1 MPSASLVKEFEN
13 LIGKE
18 NVFTSEADRQSYAYD
33 AAVLPSV
40 VPGLVL
46 RPTSTEQLGALI
58 ERCYANGL
66 PMTIRGAGTNLSGG
80 TVPDADKSV
89 VILTQG
95 LNKII
100 EINEEDLFAIV
111 EPGVVTAQFAAAVR
125 ELLRDK
131 LAAWAD
137 RGQVGRTVRI
147 MVLGIPNVGKSTFI
161 NKVAHRKTAR
171 AEDRPGVTRS
181 KQWVPV
187 DSTLELLDTPGILW
201 PRFDDPEVGKR
212 LAFTGAIK
220 DDVVDMEELACYLMD
235 YLSRRYAP
243 VLAERYKI
251 EVEPEDSGY
260 DLLEK
265 AGRKR
270 GFLMRGAQ
278 VDTQRM
284 ARVLLDEFR
293 GGKLGRFTL
302 ETVEDA
308 Q

>member
-100 EINEEDLFAIV
+100 EINEEDLFASSPALRRPSSPPPWLPRASSIPRIRV
-111 EPGVVTAQFAAAVR
+111 LRPSPPSAA
-125 ELLRDK
+125 
-131 LAAWAD
+131 
-137 RGQVGRTVRI
+137 T
-147 MVLGIPNVGKSTFI
+147 S
-161 NKVAHRKTAR
+161 RKTPA
-171 AEDRPGVTRS
+171 
-181 KQWVPV
+181 
-187 DSTLELLDTPGILW
+187 
-201 PRFDDPEVGKR
+201 
-212 LAFTGAIK
+212 
-220 DDVVDMEELACYLMD
+220 ACV
-235 YLSRRYAP
+235 A
-243 VLAERYKI
+243 
-251 EVEPEDSGY
+251 
-260 DLLEK
+260 
-265 AGRKR
+265 
-270 GFLMRGAQ
+270 
-278 VDTQRM
+278 
-284 ARVLLDEFR
+284 
-293 GGKLGRFTL
+293 
-302 ETVEDA
+302 
-308 Q
+308 

>member
-1 MPSASLVKEFEN
+1 MQVDNLSWFPGHMTKTRRMITAEIKNMDAVCEILDARIPLSSRNPDVDELTAGKPRLVVLNRVDQADPGETRRWAAYFR
-13 LIGKE
+13 GKG
-18 NVFTSEADRQSYAYD
+18 Y
-33 AAVLPSV
+33 AVLEANAKGG
-40 VPGLVL
+40 PG
-46 RPTSTEQLGALI
+46 
-58 ERCYANGL
+58 
-66 PMTIRGAGTNLSGG
+66 
-80 TVPDADKSV
+80 
-89 VILTQG
+89 
-95 LNKII
+95 
-100 EINEEDLFAIV
+100 
-111 EPGVVTAQFAAAVR
+111 TAQFAAAVR

-220 DDVVDMEELACYLMD
+220 DDVVDMEELACCLMD
-235 YLSRRYAP
+235 YLSQRYAP